1 MTIHYDDN
9 GPRCGKGS
17 EVTSKKSAVTCA
29 SCRKMMKKR
38 VNYMAQADRL
48 FSQRI
53 KERDGACVRCG
64 SVEFLQCAHILSRS
78 YKAIRTDERNAV
90 TLCRSC
96 HVYFTHRPL
105 EWEQWVRESFGGLWD
120 ELRAKA
126 LTYEKVDW
134 RAEVVRLS

>member
-1 MTIHYDDN
+1 MIIHYDDN
-9 GPRCGKGS
+9 GPRCGKGE
-17 EVTSKKSAVTCA
+17 EVTSKKSAVTCK

-48 FSQRI
+48 FAQRI

-90 TLCRSC
+90 ALCRSC

-105 EWEQWVRESFGGLWD
+105 EWEQWVRESYGTLWD

-134 RAEVVRLS
+134 RAEVARLS